1 MTFMT
6 VLSAEYDSSHHVR
19 SYQMAGNAEQH
30 HQVIRSK
37 KESMKDSMKAWYC
50 CVEPQYIAVI
60 SSLVASSAAAFGI
73 PKVLAFSF
81 PGWRISLNL
90 TRTTLSALFSVGN
103 LCGAFFQP
111 YIGKNVDKW
120 GPKHSLVVML
130 LFICGP
136 FYAPIIAQEIFF
148 PPLRM
153 AIMVLAIFGIRVL
166 QAGIDTAGNVLINH
180 WFLKQRGRVSSIRQ
194 IFYVCL
200 QDLVLVQIVQ
210 NLDDWRA
217 TSHLSVAVCFVAMSW
232 IFIFAINTPEEIGM
246 KPDGKWV
253 ESTGIEYESLLDGKQ
268 AMQTSSFWLLLTNNV
283 FYCIVGPTTTL
294 FLLDIVMDTVGDA
307 KLKQINL
314 AQCVYI
320 PHFIL
325 AVLVGT
331 ASGWMI
337 DYGVEIRYIL
347 AFSSFCLAL
356 STYISTEIS
365 SPSTAILFGIIRG
378 CVGGTRQSVKQTVW
392 ANYYGREHLGEITG
406 ISRTCEMLGMSLGPL
421 FLGVSREHFGEY
433 RTGCYAMSAL
443 CWFQGWAML
452 FLKKPVHPSSLA
464 EPAA

>member
-1 MTFMT
+1 
-6 VLSAEYDSSHHVR
+6 
-19 SYQMAGNAEQH
+19 
-30 HQVIRSK
+30 
-37 KESMKDSMKAWYC
+37 
-50 CVEPQYIAVI
+50 
-60 SSLVASSAAAFGI
+60 
-73 PKVLAFSF
+73 
-81 PGWRISLNL
+81 
-90 TRTTLSALFSVGN
+90 
-103 LCGAFFQP
+103 
-111 YIGKNVDKW
+111 
-120 GPKHSLVVML
+120 ML

-268 AMQTSSFWLLLTNNV
+268 VEASSDRSKEPKPEKQEASSSPSFSCSEAMQTSSFWLLLTNNV